1 MIYIYNVTF
10 NKTANDQ
17 SSIVI
22 IHHEQNIESIK
33 NKLNFYCNISRH
45 IALLLAGYSA
55 LFYTW
60 LYYSVFI
67 N

>member
-1 MIYIYNVTF
+1 MLHLIKQQIIMTSLV
-10 NKTANDQ
+10 

-22 IHHEQNIESIK
+22 IHHEQNIESIN
-33 NKLNFYCNISRH
+33 NKLNFYCNIARH
-45 IALLLAGYSA
+45 IALLLAGYTSA
-55 LFYTW
+55 LFYPW